1 MTQSNA
7 NAVDAPFF
15 EAGTITDQINVEISF
30 QIIGLFSEGLY
41 SSPNKAIEELVSNA
55 FDADATSVHTVMS
68 PDRAA
73 PDASIVI
80 LDNGTGMDADGLKVH
95 WIVGDSVKANNRM
108 TARGRRTIGKFGIG
122 KLAAYVLGTRLT
134 HITKSGGKYYSTTM
148 DFNAIPAPVPASERT
163 LATEAVPLPPVQ
175 LPLRELTKEE
185 AFGAVRPWMTD
196 DVGRENL
203 ALFGENAEPSW
214 TVAIITDLKPM
225 AIELSAGRLRW
236 VLSTAMPLRDD
247 FSLFLNGQ
255 KVAASKANATQ
266 VGTWVLGK
274 DITSIPSP
282 APNELDTDVDER
294 VSDEDYHHYLL
305 VDKSLGPIS
314 GYLELYEDPIDSG
327 KSAEVGRSNGFFVY
341 VHGRLIN
348 PDDSGFGIDRN
359 SLRHG
364 TFSRLRLVI
373 NIDRLD
379 AELRSSRETLLAG
392 PVVERARELLRGLF
406 NLARTKLEAHETET
420 ALERRASQRFADSPA
435 SLTERPILRLA
446 VDVYED
452 KFRSRHLVPI
462 DKKAYSTAD
471 ELVASLEGRI
481 TDGGGLIGD
490 VVYEELGTL
499 LPMAMLDSATGR
511 LSINLEHPFVA
522 HFADEYNDRK
532 KNLPL
537 ELFAIAEILLE
548 AGLNDANVGDA
559 AVASILDSRDEL
571 LRHLARSSGAQNSI
585 TVAQGLMNSLTSAKG
600 LELALVDV
608 FQQLGFEA
616 VPKAAKDEQDG
627 LAEAF
632 LPADDNGVAQYRVSL
647 EAKSKEKPGGKVKK
661 SSVEVSTIAR
671 HRDEADCDYA
681 IVVGPDFET
690 GADDLGA
697 VIREIQ
703 ADKLANPT
711 KGITLMRAKDL
722 ARLVRLAPL
731 KRVNLAKMRELLT
744 TCQTPNEA
752 EQWVDAIAAS
762 QPESSPHQQIL
773 ETVWELQ
780 QDDRDH
786 TVEYAALRTAL
797 RMGKK
802 LASTDAELREE
813 CLALSRMAPGY
824 FIAREDRV
832 ELNIKPENVLTTIHA
847 YVDDLPQADDEQA
860 S

>member
-1 MTQSNA
+1 MTT
-7 NAVDAPFF
+7 FF
-15 EAGTITDQINVEISF
+15 ESGTVTDHINVEISF

-55 FDADATSVHTVMS
+55 FDADATCVHTVMS
-68 PDRAA
+68 SDRAA
-73 PDASIVI
+73 RDASIAI
-80 LDNGTGMDADGLKVH
+80 LDNGTGMDATGLKVH
-95 WIVGDSVKANNRM
+95 WIVGDSVKASNRT

-134 HITKSGGKYYSTTM
+134 HITKADGKFFSTTM
-148 DFNAIPAPVPASERT
+148 DFTAIPTPPPASERT
-163 LATEAVPLPPVQ
+163 DESEGTATPPVQ
-175 LPLRELTKEE
+175 LPLRELTEEE
-185 AFGAVRPWMTD
+185 AHGAVRPWLSD
-196 DVGRENL
+196 DTGRENL
-203 ALFGENAEPSW
+203 TLFGDEAEDSW
-214 TVAIITDLKPM
+214 TVAIITELKPM

-247 FSLFLNGQ
+247 FSLYLNGNE
-255 KVAASKANATQ
+255 VVASKASAKQ

-274 DITSIPSP
+274 DILTIPSP
-282 APNELDTDVDER
+282 APEELDADTDEKIP
-294 VSDEDYHHYLL
+294 EAEYQHFLL
-305 VDKSLGPIS
+305 VDKSLGPVS
-314 GYLELYEDPIDSG
+314 GYLELYEDPIDAG
-327 KSAEVGRSNGFFVY
+327 KSEAVGRSNGFFVY

-364 TFSRLRLVI
+364 TFSRFRLVI

-379 AELRSSRETLLAG
+379 AELRSSRETLLAS

-406 NLARTKLEAHETET
+406 NLARTKLDAHETET
-420 ALERRASQRFADSPA
+420 ARERRASQRFADSPA
-435 SLTERPILRLA
+435 SLTERPILRM
-446 VDVYED
+446 VEDSYEE
-452 KFRSRHLVPI
+452 KIHSRHLVPI
-462 DKKAYSTAD
+462 DKKKFPTAA
-471 ELVASLEGRI
+471 ELIAFLEIRI

-490 VVYEELGTL
+490 VVYEDLGTL
-499 LPMAMLDSATGR
+499 LPMAMLDSASGQ

-522 HFADEYNDRK
+522 HFADEFNDRK

-537 ELFAIAEILLE
+537 ELFAMAEILLE
-548 AGLNDANVGDA
+548 AGLHDANLDDS
-559 AVASILDSRDEL
+559 AVSTVLDSRDEL
-571 LRHLARSSGAQNSI
+571 LRHLARSSGARNSI
-585 TVAQGLMNSLTSAKG
+585 TVAQGLMASLTSARG
-600 LELALVDV
+600 LELALVEV

-632 LPADDNGVAQYRVSL
+632 LPAGEHGKTQYRVSL

-661 SSVEVSTIAR
+661 SGVEVSTIAR
-671 HRDEADCDYA
+671 HRDEAECDFA

-690 GADDLGA
+690 GVDDLGA
-697 VIREIQ
+697 VMREIQ
-703 ADKLANPT
+703 ADRVANPT

-722 ARLVRLAPL
+722 ARLVRLAPV
-731 KRVNLAKMRELLT
+731 KRVNLAKMRELLA
-744 TCQTPNEA
+744 TCQSPADA
-752 EQWVDAIAAS
+752 EEWVDAIALS

-797 RMGKK
+797 RLTKK
-802 LASTDAELREE
+802 LTITDAELREE

-824 FIAREDRV
+824 FMAREDRV
-832 ELNIKPENVLTTIHA
+832 ELNIKPDNVLATIHA
-847 YVDDLPQADDEQA
+847 YVDDLPQADEEQT
-860 S
+860 

>member
-1 MTQSNA
+1 MTPSLGT
-7 NAVDAPFF
+7 PFF
-15 EAGTITDQINVEISF
+15 ESGTVTDHINVEISF

-41 SSPNKAIEELVSNA
+41 SSPNKAVEELVSNA
-55 FDADATSVHTVMS
+55 FDADATCVHTVMS

-73 PDASIVI
+73 SDASIAI
-80 LDNGTGMDADGLKVH
+80 LDNGTGMDATGLKVH
-95 WIVGDSVKANNRM
+95 WIVGDSVKAGNRT

-134 HITKSGGKYYSTTM
+134 HITKSDGRFFSTTM
-148 DFNAIPAPVPASERT
+148 DFKAIPTPPPVNERT
-163 LATEAVPLPPVQ
+163 DKSEDTATPPVQ
-175 LPLRELTKEE
+175 LPLRELTEEE
-185 AFGAVRPWMTD
+185 AHRAVRPWLSD
-196 DVGRENL
+196 DTGRENL
-203 ALFGENAEPSW
+203 TLFGDGAQNSW
-214 TVAIITDLKPM
+214 TVAIITELKPM

-247 FSLFLNGQ
+247 FSLYLNGNE
-255 KVAASKANATQ
+255 VAASKASSKQ

-274 DITSIPSP
+274 DVRTIPSP
-282 APNELDTDVDER
+282 APEELDTDTDEK
-294 VSDEDYHHYLL
+294 VPEAKYQHFLL
-305 VDKSLGPIS
+305 VDKSLGPLS

-327 KSAEVGRSNGFFVY
+327 KSEAVGRSNGFFVY

-364 TFSRLRLVI
+364 TFSRFRLVI

-379 AELRSSRETLLAG
+379 AELRSSRETLLAS

-406 NLARTKLEAHETET
+406 NLARTKLDAHQTET
-420 ALERRASQRFADSPA
+420 ARERRTSQRFADSPA
-435 SLTERPILRLA
+435 SLTERPILRMV
-446 VDVYED
+446 VDSYEERI
-452 KFRSRHLVPI
+452 RSRHLVPI
-462 DKKAYSTAD
+462 DKKRFPTVAQ
-471 ELVASLEGRI
+471 LVAFLESRI

-490 VVYEELGTL
+490 VVYEDLGTL
-499 LPMAMLDSATGR
+499 LPMAMLDSATGQ

-522 HFADEYNDRK
+522 HFADEFNDRK

-537 ELFAIAEILLE
+537 ELFAMAEILLE
-548 AGLNDANVGDA
+548 AGLHDASLDDS
-559 AVASILDSRDEL
+559 AVTTVLDSRDEL
-571 LRHLARSSGAQNSI
+571 LRHLARSSGARNSI
-585 TVAQGLMNSLTSAKG
+585 TVAQGLMASLTSAKG
-600 LELALVDV
+600 LELALVEV

-632 LPADDNGVAQYRVSL
+632 LPAGENGRTQYRVSL

-661 SSVEVSTIAR
+661 SGVEVSTIAR

-690 GADDLGA
+690 GPDDLGA
-697 VIREIQ
+697 VMREIQ
-703 ADKLANPT
+703 ADRVANPT
-711 KGITLMRAKDL
+711 KGITLARAKDL
-722 ARLVRLAPL
+722 ARLVRLAPI
-731 KRVNLAKMRELLT
+731 KRVNLAKMRELLA
-744 TCQTPNEA
+744 TCQSPA
-752 EQWVDAIAAS
+752 DVEQWVDAVALS

-797 RMGKK
+797 RLSKK
-802 LASTDAELREE
+802 LTITDAELREE

-824 FIAREDRV
+824 FMAREDRV
-832 ELNIKPENVLTTIHA
+832 ELNIKPENVLATIHA
-847 YVDDLPQADDEQA
+847 YVDDLPQADEEQA
-860 S
+860 

>member
-1 MTQSNA
+1 MTPSPGT
-7 NAVDAPFF
+7 PFF
-15 EAGTITDQINVEISF
+15 ESGTVTDHINVEISF

-41 SSPNKAIEELVSNA
+41 SSPNKAVEELVSNA
-55 FDADATSVHTVMS
+55 FDADATCVHTVMS

-73 PDASIVI
+73 SDASIAI
-80 LDNGTGMDADGLKVH
+80 LDNGTGMDATGLKVH
-95 WIVGDSVKANNRM
+95 WIVGDSVKAGNRT

-134 HITKSGGKYYSTTM
+134 HITKSDGRFFSTTM
-148 DFNAIPAPVPASERT
+148 DFKAIPTPPPVTERT
-163 LATEAVPLPPVQ
+163 DKSEDTATPPVQ
-175 LPLRELTKEE
+175 LPLRELTEE
-185 AFGAVRPWMTD
+185 KAHRAVRPWLSD
-196 DVGRENL
+196 DTGRENL
-203 ALFGENAEPSW
+203 ILFGDGAQNSW
-214 TVAIITDLKPM
+214 TVAIITELKPM

-247 FSLFLNGQ
+247 FSLYLNGNE
-255 KVAASKANATQ
+255 VAASKTSAKQ

-274 DITSIPSP
+274 DILTIPSP
-282 APNELDTDVDER
+282 APEELDTDTDEK
-294 VSDEDYHHYLL
+294 VPEAKYQHFLL
-305 VDKSLGPIS
+305 VDKSLGPLS

-327 KSAEVGRSNGFFVY
+327 KSEAVGRSNGFFVY

-364 TFSRLRLVI
+364 TFSRFRLVI

-379 AELRSSRETLLAG
+379 AELRSSRETLLAS

-406 NLARTKLEAHETET
+406 NLARTKLDSHQTET
-420 ALERRASQRFADSPA
+420 ARERRASQRFADSPA
-435 SLTERPILRLA
+435 SLTERPILRMV
-446 VDVYED
+446 VDSYEERI
-452 KFRSRHLVPI
+452 RSRHLVPI
-462 DKKAYSTAD
+462 DKKKFPTVAQ
-471 ELVASLEGRI
+471 LVAFLESRI

-490 VVYEELGTL
+490 VVYEDLGTL
-499 LPMAMLDSATGR
+499 LPMAMLDSATGQ

-522 HFADEYNDRK
+522 HFADEFNDRK

-537 ELFAIAEILLE
+537 ELFAMAEILLE
-548 AGLNDANVGDA
+548 AGLHDANLDDS
-559 AVASILDSRDEL
+559 AVTTVLDSRDEL
-571 LRHLARSSGAQNSI
+571 LRHLARSSGARNSI
-585 TVAQGLMNSLTSAKG
+585 TVAQGLMASLTSAKG
-600 LELALVDV
+600 LELALVEV

-632 LPADDNGVAQYRVSL
+632 LPAGENGRTQYRVSL

-661 SSVEVSTIAR
+661 SGVEVSTIAR

-690 GADDLGA
+690 GPDDLGA
-697 VIREIQ
+697 VMREIQ
-703 ADKLANPT
+703 ADRAANPT
-711 KGITLMRAKDL
+711 KGITLARAKDL
-722 ARLVRLAPL
+722 ARLVRLAPI
-731 KRVNLAKMRELLT
+731 KRVNLAKMRELLA
-744 TCQTPNEA
+744 TCQSPA
-752 EQWVDAIAAS
+752 DVEQWVDAVALS
-762 QPESSPHQQIL
+762 QPDSSPHQQIL

-797 RMGKK
+797 RLSKN
-802 LASTDAELREE
+802 LTITDAELREE

-824 FIAREDRV
+824 FMAREDRV
-832 ELNIKPENVLTTIHA
+832 ELNIKPENVLATIHA
-847 YVDDLPQADDEQA
+847 YVDDLPQADEEQA
-860 S
+860 

>member
-1 MTQSNA
+1 MTT
-7 NAVDAPFF
+7 FF
-15 EAGTITDQINVEISF
+15 ESGTVTDHINVEISF

-55 FDADATSVHTVMS
+55 FDADATCVHTVMS

-73 PDASIVI
+73 SDASIAI
-80 LDNGTGMDADGLKVH
+80 LDNGTGMDATGLKVH
-95 WIVGDSVKANNRM
+95 WIVGDSVKASNRT

-134 HITKSGGKYYSTTM
+134 HITKADGKFFSTTM
-148 DFNAIPAPVPASERT
+148 DFKAIPTPPPANERTDESERT
-163 LATEAVPLPPVQ
+163 ATPPVQ
-175 LPLRELTKEE
+175 LPLRELTEEE
-185 AFGAVRPWMTD
+185 AHGAVRPWLSD
-196 DVGRENL
+196 DTGRENL
-203 ALFGENAEPSW
+203 TLFGDEAEDSW
-214 TVAIITDLKPM
+214 TVAIITELKPM

-247 FSLFLNGQ
+247 FSLYLNG
-255 KVAASKANATQ
+255 
-266 VGTWVLGK
+266 
-274 DITSIPSP
+274 
-282 APNELDTDVDER
+282 NE
-294 VSDEDYHHYLL
+294 
-305 VDKSLGPIS
+305 SLGPVS
-314 GYLELYEDPIDSG
+314 GYLELYEDPIDAG
-327 KSAEVGRSNGFFVY
+327 KSEAVGRSNGFFVY

-364 TFSRLRLVI
+364 TFSRFRLVI

-379 AELRSSRETLLAG
+379 AELRSSRETLLAS

-406 NLARTKLEAHETET
+406 NLARTKLDAHETET
-420 ALERRASQRFADSPA
+420 ARERRASQRFADSPA
-435 SLTERPILRLA
+435 SLTERPILRMV
-446 VDVYED
+446 VDSYEE
-452 KFRSRHLVPI
+452 KIHSRHLVPI
-462 DKKAYSTAD
+462 DKKKFPTAA
-471 ELVASLEGRI
+471 ELIAFLESRI

-490 VVYEELGTL
+490 VVYEDLGTL
-499 LPMAMLDSATGR
+499 LPMAMLDSASGQ

-522 HFADEYNDRK
+522 HFADEFNDRK

-537 ELFAIAEILLE
+537 ELFAMAEILLE
-548 AGLNDANVGDA
+548 AGLHDANLDDS
-559 AVASILDSRDEL
+559 AVSTVLDSRDEL
-571 LRHLARSSGAQNSI
+571 LRHLARSSGARNSI
-585 TVAQGLMNSLTSAKG
+585 TVAQGLMASLTSAKG
-600 LELALVDV
+600 LELALVEV

-632 LPADDNGVAQYRVSL
+632 LPAGEHGKTQYRVSL

-661 SSVEVSTIAR
+661 SGVEVSTIAR
-671 HRDEADCDYA
+671 HRDEAECDFA

-697 VIREIQ
+697 VMREIQ
-703 ADKLANPT
+703 ADRVANPT

-722 ARLVRLAPL
+722 ARLVRLAPI
-731 KRVNLAKMRELLT
+731 KRVNLAKMRELLA
-744 TCQTPNEA
+744 TCQSPADA
-752 EQWVDAIAAS
+752 EKWVDAIALS

-797 RMGKK
+797 RLTKK
-802 LASTDAELREE
+802 LKITDAELREE

-824 FIAREDRV
+824 FMAREDRV
-832 ELNIKPENVLTTIHA
+832 ELNIKPENVLATIHA
-847 YVDDLPQADDEQA
+847 YVDDLPQADEEQT
-860 S
+860 